1 MAFVSQEAQCH
12 PVGPRIMELLSDL
25 FPKDEPCVH
34 DSDFKK
40 TANDVMTCV
49 QETGMTSTCCERLVL
64 QRGIRVNLGRKRRPA
79 RSTPRRKLLP
89 LTEQGDSTRE
99 KAWDQISK
107 LLDGERERNY

>member
-1 MAFVSQEAQCH
+1 
-12 PVGPRIMELLSDL
+12 MELLSDL

-64 QRGIRVNLGRKRRPA
+64 QARIGVNLGRKAEACPGQPGVSCCR
-79 RSTPRRKLLP
+79 
-89 LTEQGDSTRE
+89 
-99 KAWDQISK
+99 
-107 LLDGERERNY
+107 